1 MRMSEKSASVD
12 ALAARIGAATV
23 GLTAN
28 AGSDSLVREA
38 RVLLIE
44 VARWRALLPAAALL
58 LDAAESQ
65 RVARKRFVRDR
76 ELLTLAYAA
85 HRLWLAAC
93 LRCEPVAVPL
103 IRDERGCPIVPGT
116 PFHTS
121 LSHCGDAI
129 AIALS
134 TAGAIGVDIEPTTR
148 AHGMLDL
155 AERICHPA
163 ELPVLARLPD
173 QAREA
178 ALLRLWV
185 RKEAWLK
192 AVGVG
197 LAWDMSAFEAPA
209 DAPVIFTNHIKY
221 DLQIT
226 DINEVYWWCVSL
238 AMAPDVALEWSW
250 LEPGER
256 ASGPA
261 SMAPCGGVAGV

>member
-1 MRMSEKSASVD
+1 MA
-12 ALAARIGAATV
+12 ALIDRLPIAYRVRPGAQ
-23 GLTAN
+23 N
-28 AGSDSLVREA
+28 AQ
-38 RVLLIE
+38 VLLID
-44 VARWRALLPAAALL
+44 ATRWHALVPAAALV

-76 ELLTLAYAA
+76 ELLTLAYAV
-85 HRLWLAAC
+85 HRLWLAASLHC
-93 LRCEPVAVPL
+93 APEEVPL
-103 IRDERGCPIVPGT
+103 RRDQRGCPMVPGT

-163 ELPVLARLPD
+163 ELQVLAGLPD
-173 QAREA
+173 QLREST
-178 ALLRLWV
+178 LLRLWV

-197 LAWDMSAFEAPA
+197 LAWDMSAFAAPV
-209 DAPVIFTNHIKY
+209 DAPVVFTNDIKY

-226 DINEVYWWCVSL
+226 DIKDVYGWFVSL

-250 LEPGER
+250 LEP
-256 ASGPA
+256 A
-261 SMAPCGGVAGV
+261 

>member
-1 MRMSEKSASVD
+1 MRTLETASVD
-12 ALAARIGAATV
+12 ALVARIGSSTV
-23 GLTAN
+23 GFPAN
-28 AGSDSLVREA
+28 GGSGPPVPKA

-44 VARWRALLPAAALL
+44 VARWRAALPAAASL
-58 LDAAESQ
+58 LDAEESA

-76 ELLTLAYAA
+76 EMLTLAYAV

-93 LRCEPVAVPL
+93 LRCEPAAVPL
-103 IRDERGCPIVPGT
+103 IRDERGCPQVPGT
-116 PFHTS
+116 PLHTS
-121 LSHCGDAI
+121 LSHSGSAI

-134 TAGAIGVDIEPTTR
+134 VAGVIGVDIEPASR

-163 ELPVLARLPD
+163 ELQVLAALPH
-173 QAREA
+173 QTRES

-209 DAPVIFTNHIKY
+209 DAPVVFTNNIKY

-226 DINEVYWWCVSL
+226 DIKEVYGWCVSL

-250 LEPGER
+250 LEP
-256 ASGPA
+256 A
-261 SMAPCGGVAGV
+261 